1 MKTTMMTV
9 TKTLLATLAIAFAL
23 PAVAESVNR
32 TLDADA
38 DGEVHVSN
46 ISGSIKVEGWDRS
59 VVEVTGTIGS
69 KVEEL
74 ITERDGDEILIKVK
88 LPKRGGRDTDA
99 HLVIRVPEH
108 SSLDVGTVSAGIEVS
123 GVHGDQDLQSVS
135 GNIETE
141 AFGADVQA
149 EAVSGN
155 VEIRGDN
162 SDGDVEAS
170 SVSGNVRV
178 ETVSGDIE
186 AESVS
191 GRVQVEGGSFED
203 ADVSSVSGSVRFEGE
218 LRSDARLSV
227 ETVNGTAE
235 VELIGDVSARF
246 DIETLNGRIRNC
258 FGPKPQRVSKYG
270 PGWEL
275 SFSEGDGGAHVEMST
290 INGGIELCKK

>member
-1 MKTTMMTV
+1 MKRLLV
-9 TKTLLATLAIAFAL
+9 IITLVIAL
-23 PAVAESVNR
+23 PAAAENVDR

-38 DGEVHVSN
+38 DGDVHVSN
-46 ISGSIKVEGWDRS
+46 ISGSIEVHGWDRS
-59 VVEVTGTIGS
+59 VVQVTGTIGS

-74 ITERDGDEILIKVK
+74 ITERDGDDIKIKVK

-99 HLVIRVPEH
+99 HLVIRVPKD
-108 SSLDVGTVSAGIEVS
+108 SSIDVGTVSAGIEVT

-135 GNIETE
+135 GNISTE
-141 AFGADVQA
+141 SFGEDIQA

-155 VEIRGDN
+155 VEVRGDN
-162 SDGDVEAS
+162 RDGDVEAT

-178 ETVSGDIE
+178 EKVSGEVE

-191 GRVQVEGGSFED
+191 GRVQVEGGSIDD
-203 ADVSSVSGSVRFEGE
+203 AEVASVSGSVRFEGE

-235 VELIGDVSARF
+235 VDLVGDVSARF

-258 FGPKPQRVSKYG
+258 FGPKAERVSKYG

-275 SFSEGDGGAHVEMST
+275 SFTEGRGSAHVDIST
-290 INGGIELCKK
+290 INGGIELCKD